1 MLTPAAIFFNFCCR
15 HEKLVDAKSDM
26 VREGVERL
34 QELGK
39 WLAGVCRGAK
49 EVWGQ
54 GKVVRVR
61 PKNSSCIPFFRKEVE
76 YTQILREKIK
86 ELLRKKP
93 FENKEYFQTSGMN
106 YPMSRITISLKTLL
120 LLGFFFYS
128 SESPKVHLNI

>member
-76 YTQILREKIK
+76 YTQILRDKNK
-86 ELLRKKP
+86 DLLRR
-93 FENKEYFQTSGMN
+93 QT
-106 YPMSRITISLKTLL
+106 
-120 LLGFFFYS
+120 F
-128 SESPKVHLNI
+128 